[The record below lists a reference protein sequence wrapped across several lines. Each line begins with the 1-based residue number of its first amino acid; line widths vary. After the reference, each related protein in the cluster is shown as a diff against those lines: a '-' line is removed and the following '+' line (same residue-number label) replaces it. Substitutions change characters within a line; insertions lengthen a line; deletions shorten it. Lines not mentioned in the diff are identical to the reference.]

1 MRKVAAFGV
10 ALVAVF
16 ALSTVP
22 NSRAATDSVDEIH
35 YSYGDD
41 ATSVVFDWHGAEQTI
56 YYGPDSTYGMQA
68 VAGDPPYLPT
78 DEPGPF
84 REVTLSDLSPGTTYH
99 YMIGAD
105 GVDHTFATAPTG
117 DYTSVDTGDTMSSSC
132 PKPDTS
138 VYMPQMQQLIAAQD
152 PYFVTHGGD
161 IAIANQCGQQAIH
174 RYYTDIQAWSLTSA
188 LQVAFGNHEYG
199 PPTTSPL
206 APPGTPYDSL
216 ANYKGRDRLSNAQ
229 TTPND
234 TAATTTHP
242 GCGDENANVVRV
254 NTCQGDD
261 WGYFTAGHVF
271 YIAYPEPDT
280 GPNLPSMTAWEQA
293 ASALMAGAQADPN
306 IDFIVTFGH
315 RTAFTDSGTGAVP
328 ATHDALVALAAIY
341 SPAPGNTY
349 GMYGKYVVNIQHD
362 AHNMEAFAPN
372 PNDNKH
378 GLTYI
383 TDAAGGQGM
392 TNWVTKIDPD
402 SVFRMRHLGILVSRY
417 DAAARTL
424 SFSFV
429 CGSHSSASEDPC
441 NYGSTLWSTSF
452 TAAPPAVA
460 TVATTMTGADK
471 MLPIGGQTTFTA
483 TVRNPAPGTSVAG
496 ASLSVSV
503 PDGMSIL
510 SADPGADISGNVA
523 TWPATDLVGGASST
537 VEHVVAQ
544 VDSGDPGSTPAVSA
558 TVATADTSCGLPM
571 SNCSAISSITIGPPP
586 PPPPTQWVKNPSVE
600 SGLTGWTGLYNKTS
614 KTSRVAGGQD
624 GSYAVRSVNNSAGA
638 AANGIADK
646 PHWIDGTPGKATVA
660 GKVYTASAWVKADT
674 VGQKIVLFL
683 RETNSAGKLKNVA
696 PNTVGTTVVAK
707 NTGWFPISVAY
718 PAAASGD
725 SLAFQLHCAKSAAH
739 QGFTADSFSLT
750 SS

>member
-1 MRKVAAFGV
+1 MTTG
-10 ALVAVF
+10 
-16 ALSTVP
+16 
-22 NSRAATDSVDEIH
+22 
-35 YSYGDD
+35 G
-41 ATSVVFDWHGAEQTI
+41 TS
-56 YYGPDSTYGMQA
+56 
-68 VAGDPPYLPT
+68 
-78 DEPGPF
+78 
-84 REVTLSDLSPGTTYH
+84 
-99 YMIGAD
+99 
-105 GVDHTFATAPTG
+105 
-117 DYTSVDTGDTMSSSC
+117 
-132 PKPDTS
+132 
-138 VYMPQMQQLIAAQD
+138 
-152 PYFVTHGGD
+152 
-161 IAIANQCGQQAIH
+161 
-174 RYYTDIQAWSLTSA
+174 
-188 LQVAFGNHEYG
+188 
-199 PPTTSPL
+199 
-206 APPGTPYDSL
+206 PPGT
-216 ANYKGRDRLSNAQ
+216 
-229 TTPND
+229 
-234 TAATTTHP
+234 
-242 GCGDENANVVRV
+242 C
-254 NTCQGDD
+254 
-261 WGYFTAGHVF
+261 F

-460 TVATTMTGADK
+460 TVATTITGADQ
-471 MLPIGGQTTFTA
+471 MLPVGGQTTFTA

-503 PDGMSIL
+503 PDGMSIV
-510 SADPGADISGNVA
+510 SADPGADITGNVRPGRRPISSAGA
-523 TWPATDLVGGASST
+523 TST

-544 VDSGDPGSTPAVSA
+544 VDSGDPGSTRAVSA
-558 TVATADTSCGLPM
+558 TVATADTSCDRTGEQLLGYREHHHRAATATSADPVGQESERGKRSHGLDRSVQQDVQDEP
-571 SNCSAISSITIGPPP
+571 SCGRSGRLVRSAIGEQQRGRCGQRHRRQAALDRRHTRQGDGRG
-586 PPPPTQWVKNPSVE
+586 K
-600 SGLTGWTGLYNKTS
+600 GLHRECLGEG
-614 KTSRVAGGQD
+614 RHGRPEDRPVPARDECRRQD
-624 GSYAVRSVNNSAGA
+624 
-638 AANGIADK
+638 
-646 PHWIDGTPGKATVA
+646 
-660 GKVYTASAWVKADT
+660 
-674 VGQKIVLFL
+674 
-683 RETNSAGKLKNVA
+683 
-696 PNTVGTTVVAK
+696 
-707 NTGWFPISVAY
+707 
-718 PAAASGD
+718 
-725 SLAFQLHCAKSAAH
+725 
-739 QGFTADSFSLT
+739 
-750 SS
+750 